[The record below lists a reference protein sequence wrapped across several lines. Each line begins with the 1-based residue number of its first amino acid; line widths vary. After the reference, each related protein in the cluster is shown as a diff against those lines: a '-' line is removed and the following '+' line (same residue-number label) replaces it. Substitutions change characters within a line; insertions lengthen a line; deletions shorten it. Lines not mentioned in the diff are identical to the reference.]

1 MKQITYTGFYGH
13 KNTGD
18 DAFLE
23 VTAYYSNKNNFTPY
37 FLGDNLPELISP
49 FKNLR
54 ENRFDN
60 SKLNKI
66 NGRLASIRPIAE
78 SDYFLSAGGSTFGD
92 HKSHGYKEISKY
104 IKKYLNKNL
113 KTGGIGVSI
122 GPFKSI
128 SAEKRVIEYIKTL
141 DYLAVR
147 DKKSYE
153 YLTTLNLD
161 YTPIEAFDLAALLPE
176 VYNDVNRPIIK
187 SSEKIVG
194 ISLCNYETYY
204 GLDVNNEKRRNKANF
219 DLIKSIYEKDKS
231 IKFRFFIFNGN
242 STIGDTA
249 ITFKTVN
256 ELGLDN
262 YEIIEYQNNVL
273 KAWDLISECDF
284 IISTRLHAAIFAA
297 FSNVPFILN
306 EYHRKCTD
314 FLNDIGYNK
323 NYIVGDAMF
332 DTNNLSNKV
341 LDILNNDCLY
351 DIPLNIDE
359 CKNLSKRNFDFL
371 KKIINE

>member
-60 SKLNKI
+60 FKLNKI
-66 NGRLASIRPIAE
+66 NSRLVSIKPIVQ

-92 HKSHGYKEISKY
+92 HKMHGYKEISKY

-122 GPFKSI
+122 GPFKSVE
-128 SAEKRVIEYIKTL
+128 AERRVIEYIKTL
-141 DYLAVR
+141 DFLAVR
-147 DKKSYE
+147 DKKSFE
-153 YLTTLNLD
+153 YLKTLALD
-161 YTPIEAFDLAALLPE
+161 FAPVEAFDLAALLPE
-176 VYNDVNRPIIK
+176 IYN
-187 SSEKIVG
+187 SSVKQKNNNEKIIGV
-194 ISLCNYETYY
+194 SLCNYEMYY
-204 GLDVNNEKRRNKANF
+204 GLDLKNQARRNKVNIELLKNIANR
-219 DLIKSIYEKDKS
+219 DKS
-231 IKFRFFIFNGN
+231 VKFRFFIFNGN
-242 STIGDTA
+242 SKVGDEKITLETIKESQ
-249 ITFKTVN
+249 I
-256 ELGLDN
+256 EN
-262 YEIIEYQNNVL
+262 YEIMNYQNNVK
-273 KAWDLISECDF
+273 KAWDLIRECDF

-306 EYHRKCTD
+306 EYHRKCVD
-314 FLNDIGYNK
+314 LLNDIEHNQL
-323 NYIVGDAMF
+323 YIVGDAVF
-332 DTNNLSNKV
+332 DVHEMS
-341 LDILNNDCLY
+341 DIILNTINGAKEY
-351 DIPLNIDE
+351 IKPLKIQE
-359 CKNLSKRNFDFL
+359 CISLAKRNFEFL
-371 KKIINE
+371 K

>member
-23 VTAYYSNKNNFTPY
+23 VTSYYSNRNNFIPY

-54 ENRFDN
+54 ENRFDS

-66 NGRLASIRPIAE
+66 YGRLASIRPIAE

-141 DYLAVR
+141 DFLAVR
-147 DKKSYE
+147 DRKSYE
-153 YLTTLNLD
+153 YLQTLDLD
-161 YTPIEAFDLAALLPE
+161 FKTVEAFDLAALLPQI
-176 VYNDVNRPIIK
+176 YN
-187 SSEKIVG
+187 SSVKLNNKAEKIIGV
-194 ISLCNYETYY
+194 SLCNYEMYY
-204 GLDVNNEKRRNKANF
+204 ALDINNQNRRNKANIE
-219 DLIKSIYEKDKS
+219 LLKEIAKRDKS
-231 IKFRFFIFNGN
+231 IRFRFFIFNGN
-242 STIGDTA
+242 SIIGDEKVTLESIKQA
-249 ITFKTVN
+249 QI
-256 ELGLDN
+256 EN
-262 YEIIEYQNNVL
+262 YEIIHYQNNVK
-273 KAWDLISECDF
+273 KAWDLIAACDF
-284 IISTRLHAAIFAA
+284 IVSTRLHAAIFAA

-314 FLNDIGYNK
+314 LLNDIEHNKMYN
-323 NYIVGDAMF
+323 VGDANF
-332 DTNNLSNKV
+332 EPINLADTILQLIYSTNNYIKPKKINHCIELSR
-341 LDILNNDCLY
+341 
-351 DIPLNIDE
+351 
-359 CKNLSKRNFDFL
+359 RNFEFL
-371 KKIINE
+371 L

>member
-49 FKNLR
+49 FKNSR

-66 NGRLASIRPIAE
+66 NGRLASILPIAQ
-78 SDYFLSAGGSTFGD
+78 SDYFFSAGGSTFGD
-92 HKSHGYKEISKY
+92 HKKNGYKEISKY

-122 GPFKSI
+122 GPFKSVE
-128 SAEKRVIEYIKTL
+128 AEKRVIEYIKTL
-141 DYLAVR
+141 DFLAVR

-153 YLTTLNLD
+153 YLKTLDLD
-161 YTPIEAFDLAALLPE
+161 YAPVEAFDLAALLPKI
-176 VYNDVNRPIIK
+176 YNSPVKQKNNNKKIIG
-187 SSEKIVG
+187 V
-194 ISLCNYETYY
+194 SLCNYEIYY
-204 GLDVNNEKRRNKANF
+204 GLDLNNQTRRNKTNIELLKNIAN
-219 DLIKSIYEKDKS
+219 KDKS

-242 STIGDTA
+242 SNIGDEKVTLET
-249 ITFKTVN
+249 IK
-256 ELGLDN
+256 ESQIEN
-262 YEIIEYQNNVL
+262 YEIIHYQNNVK
-273 KAWDLISECDF
+273 KAWDLIEECDF

-314 FLNDIGYNK
+314 LLNDIDQHNDYV
-323 NYIVGDAMF
+323 IGDAMF
-332 DTNNLSNKV
+332 DEIV
-341 LDILNNDCLY
+341 LADRILNVIHDKGIY
-351 DIPLNIDE
+351 SKPTKLNE
-359 CKNLSKRNFDFL
+359 CIALANKNFDFL
-371 KKIINE
+371 H

>member
-23 VTAYYSNKNNFTPY
+23 VTAYYSNINSFTPY

-54 ENRFDN
+54 ENRFEN

-66 NGRLASIRPIAE
+66 NARLASIQPIAQ

-92 HKSHGYKEISKY
+92 HKIHGYKEISKY
-104 IKKYLNKNL
+104 IKKYLNKKL

-128 SAEKRVIEYIKTL
+128 EAERRVAEYIKTL
-141 DYLAVR
+141 DFLAVR

-153 YLTTLNLD
+153 YLKTLDLD
-161 YTPIEAFDLAALLPE
+161 FAPVEAFDLAALLPE
-176 VYNDVNRPIIK
+176 IYKSPINSI
-187 SSEKIVG
+187 SLDYKIIGV
-194 ISLCNYETYY
+194 SLCNYEMYY
-204 GLDVNNEKRRNKANF
+204 GLDINNQERRNKKNIELLKNIAN
-219 DLIKSIYEKDKS
+219 KDKS

-242 STIGDTA
+242 SKIGDEKV
-249 ITFKTVN
+249 TFETIKEAQIQN
-256 ELGLDN
+256 F
-262 YEIIEYQNNVL
+262 EIIYYQNNVK
-273 KAWDLISECDF
+273 KAWDLIAECDF
-284 IISTRLHAAIFAA
+284 MISTRLHAAIFAA

-314 FLNDIGYNK
+314 LLNDIKHNDIYK
-323 NYIVGDAMF
+323 VGDA
-332 DTNNLSNKV
+332 
-341 LDILNNDCLY
+341 
-351 DIPLNIDE
+351 
-359 CKNLSKRNFDFL
+359 NFDIQKISDVILSTVNGTKEYIEPLKIKECIELSRHNFEFL
-371 KKIINE
+371 F